1 MTEMW
6 KGDCMSKTDA
16 VGMAGKTEIKMRIF
30 GDEKSPKTQAKQTKK
45 GLTAHNRYGKIFPH

>member
-1 MTEMW
+1 
-6 KGDCMSKTDA
+6 MSKTDA